1 MSTTND
7 PINAGGPYGGAEGED
22 CPAAVSQAGLAR
34 AVEVLERRVA
44 ELARGGKRVDELAA
58 IIERLAQQAAAG
70 AATDSPSK
78 VAPSWLD
85 HEPTPPGDPRSSQ
98 DAEDMLTTLAKWVG
112 GIYLRY
118 SDARLPD
125 CWLWHPDVVEEL
137 LWLHAA
143 WLAAYDPDSPVS
155 AAGDWHDRQ
164 RPGVAA
170 RIKTYA
176 GMCSLEAHL
185 PDKERH
191 TPAPTTP
198 TVDAVPTIAAWW
210 ATRREQPG
218 PIPTQ
223 EQIAMAT
230 ERMRRSRR

>member
-1 MSTTND
+1 MITTNNQIAGD
-7 PINAGGPYGGAEGED
+7 PEGED

-34 AVEVLERRVA
+34 AVEALERRVTA
-44 ELARGGKRVDELAA
+44 LAGVGRRVDELAA
-58 IIERLAQQAAAG
+58 MVERLAQQAAAG
-70 AATDSPSK
+70 AATHSASK

-85 HEPTPPGDPRSSQ
+85 VDRAAASRWAAQEIL
-98 DAEDMLTTLAKWVG
+98 EKLTGWVAG
-112 GIYLRY
+112 VYLRY

-143 WLAAYDPDSPVS
+143 WLAAYDPDAPVS

-170 RIKTYA
+170 RIKAYA

-191 TPAPTTP
+191 TWAPSTP

-210 ATRREQPG
+210 ATQREQPG
-218 PIPTQ
+218 PVPTE
-223 EQIAMAT
+223 EQLRAAN
-230 ERMRRSRR
+230 ERTRRSRR

>member
-1 MSTTND
+1 MTTTND
-7 PINAGGPYGGAEGED
+7 QINAGGPEGED

-34 AVEVLERRVA
+34 TVEALDRRVT
-44 ELARGGKRVDELAA
+44 ELARGSKRVDELAA
-58 IIERLAQQAAAG
+58 MVERLAQQAAADS
-70 AATDSPSK
+70 ATDSPSK

-85 HEPTPPGDPRSSQ
+85 IDRAAASRWA
-98 DAEDMLTTLAKWVG
+98 AEKILDKLTGWIAGV
-112 GIYLRY
+112 YLRY

-125 CWLWHPDVVEEL
+125 CWLWHPDAVEEL

-143 WLAAYDPDSPVS
+143 WLAAYDPDAPLN

-198 TVDAVPTIAAWW
+198 TVDGVPRIAAWW
-210 ATRREQPG
+210 ATQREQPG
-218 PIPTQ
+218 PIPTD
-223 EQIAMAT
+223 EQLTTAT